1 MIRATIYLHRTL
13 TWWNSAHL
21 ARFHFSGD
29 CMILID
35 LVSRWLNK
43 ESNPNYVPNVFA
55 AMMDSCCIHIR
66 GCVEY
71 FSTTEKFCDPELQNA
86 LTILF
91 YNISILSRMLKQLEL
106 DVDLQELMQVAC
118 EVRDVAS
125 DLSQHKDLTKKLYD
139 VAMTTTELCFEQTRY
154 PKV

>member
-1 MIRATIYLHRTL
+1 
-13 TWWNSAHL
+13 
-21 ARFHFSGD
+21 
-29 CMILID
+29 MILID
-35 LVSRWLNK
+35 LVSRWLNND
-43 ESNPNYVPNVFA
+43 SNPNYVPNVFA
-55 AMMDSCCIHIR
+55 AMMDSCCINIR

-91 YNISILSRMLKQLEL
+91 YNISILSRMLKQLQL

-118 EVRDVAS
+118 EVRDVAHAG

>member
-1 MIRATIYLHRTL
+1 M
-13 TWWNSAHL
+13 
-21 ARFHFSGD
+21 
-29 CMILID
+29 MLID
-35 LVSRWLNK
+35 LVNRWLNND
-43 ESNPNYVPNVFA
+43 SNPNYVPNVFA

-71 FSTTEKFCDPELQNA
+71 FSTTEKFCDTELRNV

-118 EVRDVAS
+118 EVRDVAHAG
-125 DLSQHKDLTKKLYD
+125 DLSQYKDLIQKLYD